1 MTTKSANEIS
11 NAYTCFTVS
20 IDHEIAHIVLSRPEK
35 RNSMNLEFWDE
46 LPEIVAN
53 IDNRSLARVIV
64 ISSTGPHFT
73 SGLDIQAFILNDQ
86 NSSSP
91 ESRPDSHAVNTKGE
105 QFYRNVKRMQ

>member
-1 MTTKSANEIS
+1 
-11 NAYTCFTVS
+11 
-20 IDHEIAHIVLSRPEK
+20 
-35 RNSMNLEFWDE
+35 MNLEFWDE